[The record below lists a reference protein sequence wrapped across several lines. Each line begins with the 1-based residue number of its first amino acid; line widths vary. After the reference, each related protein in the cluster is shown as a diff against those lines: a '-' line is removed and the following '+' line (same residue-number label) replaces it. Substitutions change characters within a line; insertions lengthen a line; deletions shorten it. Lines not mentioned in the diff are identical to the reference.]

1 MTENMK
7 KVKIF
12 DTTLRDGEQS
22 PGCSM
27 NLREKL
33 EMAIQLEKLGVDV
46 IEAGFAIASPE
57 DFQSVKEI
65 AAVLEKTT
73 VASLARA
80 KKMDID
86 AAYDAVKGAKKPR
99 IHVFLA
105 SSDIHLQH
113 KLKIT
118 REQMLAKVKEM
129 VAYAKSLIDDIQFS
143 AEDASRSDWDF
154 LVEVY
159 SIAIES
165 GATVINV
172 PDTVGYVTPQEMY
185 DLVTYL
191 RKNIRGMAKAEMAV
205 HCHNDLGMAVANTL
219 ASIKAG
225 VEQVECTING
235 IGERAG
241 NAALEEIVMAL
252 YTKKDFYNVTCNID
266 TTQIYKTSRQL
277 SFATGVPIPAAKAVV
292 GANAF
297 GHVSGIQQH
306 GVMNERLTYE
316 IMCPETIGIPQNKM
330 VLGKH
335 SGKHAFEDKLKT
347 LGYALEPETLSEVF
361 ASFKKLADL
370 KKTVSDRDIEALLAN
385 IPKKEV
391 EEIYKLESFV
401 VSSSSNNSSTAM
413 VKLSIKNENVMD
425 TVKGVGVGAGP
436 IDAAFSA
443 IDTIVKK
450 AYTLENFSIQAVT
463 EGEDAL
469 GEVIVRLK
477 NKDGAMVSG
486 RGLNLDIIAASL
498 EAYINAMNKM
508 EAHIY

>member
-1 MTENMK
+1 ME
-7 KVKIF
+7 
-12 DTTLRDGEQS
+12 
-22 PGCSM
+22 C
-27 NLREKL
+27 
-33 EMAIQLEKLGVDV
+33 
-46 IEAGFAIASPE
+46 
-57 DFQSVKEI
+57 
-65 AAVLEKTT
+65 
-73 VASLARA
+73 
-80 KKMDID
+80 
-86 AAYDAVKGAKKPR
+86 
-99 IHVFLA
+99 
-105 SSDIHLQH
+105 
-113 KLKIT
+113 
-118 REQMLAKVKEM
+118 
-129 VAYAKSLIDDIQFS
+129 
-143 AEDASRSDWDF
+143 
-154 LVEVY
+154 
-159 SIAIES
+159 
-165 GATVINV
+165 
-172 PDTVGYVTPQEMY
+172 TPQEMY

-297 GHVSGIQQH
+297 AHESGIHQH

-425 TVKGVGVGAGP
+425 TVEGVGVGAGP

>member
-172 PDTVGYVTPQEMY
+172 PDTVGYVT
-185 DLVTYL
+185 D
-191 RKNIRGMAKAEMAV
+191 RK
-205 HCHNDLGMAVANTL
+205 
-219 ASIKAG
+219 S
-225 VEQVECTING
+225 
-235 IGERAG
+235 
-241 NAALEEIVMAL
+241 
-252 YTKKDFYNVTCNID
+252 
-266 TTQIYKTSRQL
+266 
-277 SFATGVPIPAAKAVV
+277 VV
-292 GANAF
+292 
-297 GHVSGIQQH
+297 
-306 GVMNERLTYE
+306 
-316 IMCPETIGIPQNKM
+316 
-330 VLGKH
+330 
-335 SGKHAFEDKLKT
+335 
-347 LGYALEPETLSEVF
+347 
-361 ASFKKLADL
+361 
-370 KKTVSDRDIEALLAN
+370 
-385 IPKKEV
+385 
-391 EEIYKLESFV
+391 
-401 VSSSSNNSSTAM
+401 
-413 VKLSIKNENVMD
+413 
-425 TVKGVGVGAGP
+425 
-436 IDAAFSA
+436 
-443 IDTIVKK
+443 
-450 AYTLENFSIQAVT
+450 
-463 EGEDAL
+463 
-469 GEVIVRLK
+469 
-477 NKDGAMVSG
+477 
-486 RGLNLDIIAASL
+486 
-498 EAYINAMNKM
+498 
-508 EAHIY
+508 

>member
-297 GHVSGIQQH
+297 AHESGIHQH